1 MTRAKGKFFKRLVS
15 LLVFKILNDRQAVTV
30 GRKITG
36 VGRVLKQYGI
46 IRGNLLQRLGGVD
59 VLYTNN

>member
-1 MTRAKGKFFKRLVS
+1 MTRAIGRFFKGAVS
-15 LLVFKILNDRQAVTV
+15 LLVFKTLSDRQVVTV

-36 VGRVLKQYGI
+36 VGRELQRYGI
-46 IRGNLLQRLGGVD
+46 IRGNLLQRLWGVC